1 MKSRPIF
8 ESANSQHIKREREKA
23 RKLKTS
29 SWWKRKLDQGLC
41 YLCGK
46 KFSKIH
52 LTMEHLV
59 PLARGGYSIKN
70 NLETA
75 CKTCN
80 SKKTYETIIEQRL
93 KKLNSK

>member
-1 MKSRPIF
+1 MNSRLIF
-8 ESANSQHIKREREKA
+8 DSAPPQHIKREREKA
-23 RKLKTS
+23 RKLKAS
-29 SWWKRKLDQGLC
+29 RWWQRKLNQGLC

-59 PLARGGYSIKN
+59 PLSRGGYSIKN

-75 CKTCN
+75 CKDCN
-80 SKKTYETIIEQRL
+80 SKKKHKTIIEQRL
-93 KKLNSK
+93 KK